1 MRSPVRLH
9 QRQIG
14 PVWACRNRGR
24 VSAIRGSAVRKRA
37 SRLALR
43 VLSILNEEP
52 AVTKSRFF
60 NTLLTKLIKSTYQ
73 VLAYR
78 DVSLSPPPETIDEST
93 CQNHG
98 RDLGP

>member
-1 MRSPVRLH
+1 M
-9 QRQIG
+9 
-14 PVWACRNRGR
+14 GR

-43 VLSILNEEP
+43 VLSALNEEP

-78 DVSLSPPPETIDEST
+78 DVSRSPLRRLMRALVKTMDEI
-93 CQNHG
+93 
-98 RDLGP
+98 LGLNRRPGVQEANESDS